1 MNSAGPSRSRVRFDT
16 VPVEAPLPERGAHTR
31 PPASEDAR
39 TSAKTDLAPP
49 QAEVSRQQGAN
60 DISDFDL
67 DRIISLLNEAGELS
81 HVMFRALELLN
92 PDSSSWHIVDPSVA
106 DTSILNALPEKRYK
120 GLKPSHSK
128 VVLPVYHHQEAHF
141 GIVILD
147 LAMSR
152 FDLFEQLQSQKLYEK
167 IGKVARAFVKCL
179 VASNCF
185 QGPTKPRKEWLETR
199 SNTLLAQPN
208 KVDCALY
215 CVFNTLAQIFS
226 QPLPTDVNA
235 QSWRAWLAFAFEN
248 AKAAKN
254 LPQIHSP
261 GLYEDCRHGLGKEE
275 GGEEDLRMRIVHDHK
290 AVKID
295 LQSRVDRTKNSYS
308 RSKAAGIA
316 LLEQALLPHEPKDA
330 TIPKNLMSS
339 ESALEYFNKAI
350 DTLASA
356 AQDEGILKETEDFLE
371 MLKQLRGALPFF
383 EKNLRRAQSNSQS
396 YKFRCALRLQIAN
409 AKIEK
414 CTELDWIRRV
424 AWTLVEYHEQ
434 QAAEMKRTQ
443 PHYW

>member
-199 SNTLLAQPN
+199 SN
-208 KVDCALY
+208 
-215 CVFNTLAQIFS
+215 
-226 QPLPTDVNA
+226 
-235 QSWRAWLAFAFEN
+235 AWLAFAFEN